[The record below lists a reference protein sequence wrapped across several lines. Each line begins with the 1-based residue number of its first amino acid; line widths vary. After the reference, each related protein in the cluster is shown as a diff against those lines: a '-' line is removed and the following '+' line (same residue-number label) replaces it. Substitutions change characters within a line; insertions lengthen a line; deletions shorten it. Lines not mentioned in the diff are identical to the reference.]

1 MKKGCEGDAGVA
13 NSVAGGRGRPMG
25 PFVGIYKLEA
35 FRPRT
40 GQLDSG
46 KKAESLYLV
55 HLGSLEQAEG
65 VQIGEDFP

>member
-13 NSVAGGRGRPMG
+13 NSVAGGRGRPTG

-35 FRPRT
+35 FRPRA
-40 GQLDSG
+40 GHLR

-65 VQIGEDFP
+65 VQIEDFP